1 MKDQTQSLVEDIKIF
16 SDGLVLSIENG
27 KIQESSD
34 YVIKM
39 KNHLDKVQ
47 EYLEMKKAIDNN

>member
-1 MKDQTQSLVEDIKIF
+1 MKDEVQSLVDDINIF
-16 SDGLVLSIENG
+16 VDGLILSLEKG

-34 YVIKM
+34 YVGKM

-47 EYLEMKKAIDNN
+47 EYLEMKKSIQKN

>member
-1 MKDQTQSLVEDIKIF
+1 MKDKTQSLVEDIKIL
-16 SDGLVLSIENG
+16 SDGLILSLEKG
-27 KIQESSD
+27 QIQESSD

-47 EYLEMKKAIDNN
+47 EYLEMKNSIHEN

>member
-1 MKDQTQSLVEDIKIF
+1 MKDEVQSLVDDINIF
-16 SDGLVLSIENG
+16 VDGLILSLEKG

-34 YVIKM
+34 YVEKM

-47 EYLEMKKAIDNN
+47 EYLEMKKSIQKN

>member
-1 MKDQTQSLVEDIKIF
+1 VKDEVQSLVDDINIF
-16 SDGLVLSIENG
+16 VDGLILSLEKG

-34 YVIKM
+34 YVRKM

-47 EYLEMKKAIDNN
+47 EYLEMKKSIHKN

>member
-1 MKDQTQSLVEDIKIF
+1 MKDKIQSLVEGIKIL
-16 SDGLVLSIENG
+16 SDGLMLSLKKEQ
-27 KIQESSD
+27 IQESSD

-39 KNHLDKVQ
+39 KNYLDKVQ

>member
-47 EYLEMKKAIDNN
+47 EYLEMKKSIHEN

>member
-1 MKDQTQSLVEDIKIF
+1 MKDKTQSLVEDIKIL
-16 SDGLVLSIENG
+16 SDGLMLSIEKG
-27 KIQESSD
+27 QIQESND

-47 EYLEMKKAIDNN
+47 EYLEMKKSIHEN